1 MTIIWVK
8 VKGLRFFKGLRLRVF
23 VTVKGSAVRLS
34 AMKCVA
40 MR

>member
-8 VKGLRFFKGLRLRVF
+8 VKGLRFFKGLRLRF
-23 VTVKGSAVRLS
+23 LTVKGSAVRLS